1 MPHPNGESP
10 LSTPQPT
17 GAAAQLIR
25 LEPILGSPGAK
36 PLLLARLLDICW
48 VEDEDP
54 EPGR

>member
-1 MPHPNGESP
+1 MPHPNSESP
-10 LSTPQPT
+10 LSTPQPV

-54 EPGR
+54 DPGP